1 MRDKILHK
9 ASELFLTLGVKSVTM
24 DDLAERMA
32 ISKKTIY
39 EFYANKYDLIKA
51 TTEFIF
57 EKVICEIDGIC
68 NKDKQN
74 PIQNLFEI
82 NQYIH
87 QKLKEDNNTEFQL
100 QKYYPDIYETLYE
113 KKFNVVIEG
122 ITENLEKGIA
132 MGLYRK
138 DINIHVISRFYF
150 NGTNTLKNPHIFPNE
165 DYKVSE
171 LIHEYLVYFIR
182 AIATPKGLK
191 ELEKY
196 IKKNNSV
203 LVIKSTH

>member
-150 NGTNTLKNPHIFPNE
+150 NGTSTLKNPQIFPIE
-165 DYKVSE
+165 EYRVSE

-196 IKKNNSV
+196 IKK
-203 LVIKSTH
+203 K